1 MAEQLELLA
10 DQDHGAH
17 EMELT
22 VRESRRARRLILQ
35 LVPPHTLEV
44 VVPRGTRPRAIEM
57 FVRENRGWIERARSE
72 LAARSA
78 RDRVALPGRVEL
90 VAIDREVEVSYD
102 LHDNRAP
109 RCHADGARIRIA
121 CPANQPALAR
131 KLLRSW
137 ILREARIH
145 LHPWL
150 FQVAAVVGEVPKR
163 VQMRLQRTR
172 WGSCS
177 AQRTVSLNAALLLLE
192 PELVRYLMVHELCHL
207 RWLDHSRRYWR
218 LVERFEPDFRAL
230 DRRLTEAW
238 RELPA
243 WLFAGRRGSGFSRDS
258 SNNRG

>member
-10 DQDHGAH
+10 DNDYGTH

-44 VVPRGTRPRAIEM
+44 VVPRGTRPRAIET
-57 FVRENRGWIERARSE
+57 FVRENRGWIERARIE
-72 LAARSA
+72 LAARS
-78 RDRVALPGRVEL
+78 RDREVLPRRIDL
-90 VAIDREVEVSYD
+90 VAIGREVEVAYD
-102 LHDNRAP
+102 LHDDRPP
-109 RCHADGARIRIA
+109 RCHDDGVRIRVT
-121 CPANQPALAR
+121 CPANEPGLAR

-137 ILREARIH
+137 ILRAARTH

-150 FQVAAVVGEVPKR
+150 FRVAEVVGEAPER

-177 AQRTVSLNAALLLLE
+177 AQRTVSLNAALLLLP

-207 RWLDHSRRYWR
+207 RRLDHSRRYWR

-230 DRRLTEAW
+230 DRRLTQAW
-238 RELPA
+238 TELPP
-243 WLFAGRRGSGFSRDS
+243 WLFAGRYAA
-258 SNNRG
+258 

>member
-10 DQDHGAH
+10 DNDHGAQA
-17 EMELT
+17 MELT

-44 VVPRGTRPRAIEM
+44 VVPRGTRPRVIET
-57 FVRENRGWIERARSE
+57 FVRENQGWIERARIE
-72 LAARSA
+72 LAARS
-78 RDRVALPGRVEL
+78 RDRDVLPRRVDL
-90 VAIDREVEVSYD
+90 AAIDREVEVSYD
-102 LHDNRAP
+102 LHDDRAP
-109 RCHADGARIRIA
+109 RCHDDGARIRVA
-121 CPANQPALAR
+121 CPTNQPRLAR

-137 ILREARIH
+137 MLRQARIH

-150 FQVAAVVGEVPKR
+150 FRVAAVVGEEPKR

-207 RWLDHSRRYWR
+207 RWLEHSRRYWR

-238 RELPA
+238 RELPP
-243 WLFAGRRGSGFSRDS
+243 WLFAGRYAA
-258 SNNRG
+258 